1 MHGLGADARDFYGI
15 PPELGLPAELNIRYV
30 FPNAPRMPVTIN
42 QGWVMPAWYDV
53 RGFGPRDQDETGI
66 RASAERIGRLIAREV
81 DRGVP
86 EGRIVLAGFSQ
97 GGAMALFTG
106 LRHPARLAGVM
117 CLSGYLVV
125 HETLEAEA
133 SEANRDVPVFQ
144 GHGTDD
150 PMVGVELAQG
160 TRDLLAATDYQVEYH
175 EYPMAHTV
183 CTEEVRDIG
192 AWLARV
198 LARDQ

>member
-1 MHGLGADARDFYGI
+1 
-15 PPELGLPAELNIRYV
+15 
-30 FPNAPRMPVTIN
+30 
-42 QGWVMPAWYDV
+42 
-53 RGFGPRDQDETGI
+53 
-66 RASAERIGRLIAREV
+66 
-81 DRGVP
+81 
-86 EGRIVLAGFSQ
+86 
-97 GGAMALFTG
+97 
-106 LRHPARLAGVM
+106 M

-160 TRDLLAATDYQVEYH
+160 TRDLLAATDYRVEYH

-183 CTEEVRDIG
+183 CTDEVRDIG